1 MFPILPTTGMQVEA
15 RCDGYA
21 CDNEETRAQ
30 RFGQVVH
37 AFGWEGRGSRA
48 RLILLALG
56 LIITVA
62 VAPAFG

>member
-21 CDNEETRAQ
+21 CDDEEARAQ
-30 RFGQVVH
+30 RFGRVVH
-37 AFGWEGRGSRA
+37 AFSWQGRGSRA
-48 RLILLALG
+48 RLILLTLG

-62 VAPAFG
+62 VVPFFA